1 MYLLDQEDD
10 IAAQVK
16 SNFKV
21 NSLSLL
27 TTFKQTSIN
36 LKKRGCMNK
45 KRQFIES

>member
-21 NSLSLL
+21 NSFKL
-27 TTFKQTSIN
+27 TDYI
-36 LKKRGCMNK
+36 
-45 KRQFIES
+45 